1 LKFNL
6 VTKHLKILILLR
18 HFTGKRTQ
26 QQGDS
31 AKYYTIVTKMNY
43 CKLLY
48 EIYVVTYYKHMTYYK
63 NGTKAYGLS
72 SALRY
77 EISRN

>member
-1 LKFNL
+1 
-6 VTKHLKILILLR
+6 
-18 HFTGKRTQ
+18 
-26 QQGDS
+26 
-31 AKYYTIVTKMNY
+31 MNY